1 MGACIQKCSN
11 NYTDNKY
18 VCCYE
23 CENLKKCIEE
33 ESICWYI
40 LDEIYDYN
48 HRKSCINYSED
59 KNNDKD
65 TTNKESKPKV
75 IIKVRPDK
83 NNPESSYTTTVY
95 FNDKDNNKKELE
107 FKYYLNV
114 CMGVSSH
121 DICKL
126 LDFLGIEYFV
136 VVYE

>member
-1 MGACIQKCSN
+1 METCTQKCSN

-23 CENLKKCIEE
+23 CEKLKKCIEE
-33 ESICWYI
+33 ESACWYI
-40 LDEIYDYN
+40 LDKKFDYN
-48 HRKSCINYSED
+48 HRKSCIYYNED
-59 KNNDKD
+59 KNNDKN
-65 TTNKESKPKV
+65 TIETESKQKV
-75 IIKVRPDK
+75 TIKVRPDK
-83 NNPESSYTTTVY
+83 NNPEGAYTTTVC
-95 FNDKDNNKKELE
+95 FNDKDNNNKEIE